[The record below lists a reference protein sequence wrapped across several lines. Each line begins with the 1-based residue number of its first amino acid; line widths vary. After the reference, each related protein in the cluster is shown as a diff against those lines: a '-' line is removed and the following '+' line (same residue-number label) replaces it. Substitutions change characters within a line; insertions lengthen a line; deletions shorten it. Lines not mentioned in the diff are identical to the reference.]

1 MSSNSNFT
9 FAEFELED
17 ILMTRPEYSLPEN
30 FDSFFAEHVSAYETT
45 NGSSPQNPPERQLWT
60 DEELS
65 KIRCELRKITAL
77 RILNA
82 TDVEDIVQDTLMTL
96 IRSCPEKDL
105 EKGPLVWSIGVLRN
119 KIGNYYRRNR
129 YRAMCE
135 EREAKLQHGLFQT
148 VDMVSPERELMRG
161 ELHSV
166 VADAVERLPRA
177 QKAAMK
183 MLIAGLKPGEIATKM
198 PHERYQTVINYLH
211 RGRKKLAQELTRYG
225 FGGMHEM
232 KRSQGLKKRTQ
243 DKNNELS
250 SQAM

>member
-1 MSSNSNFT
+1 
-9 FAEFELED
+9 
-17 ILMTRPEYSLPEN
+17 MTHPAYLLPESFN
-30 FDSFFAEHVSAYETT
+30 SFFAEHVSAYGTT
-45 NGSSPQNPPERQLWT
+45 NGASPQNLPERQPWT

-65 KIRCELRKITAL
+65 KIRRELRKITAL

-82 TDVEDIVQDTLMTL
+82 TDVEDIVQDTLLTL

-105 EKGPLVWSIGVLRN
+105 EKGPLVWSLGVLRN
-119 KIGNYYRRNR
+119 KIGNYYRRGR

-135 EREAKLQHGLFQT
+135 EREAKLQQGLFQT

-166 VADAVERLPRA
+166 VTDAVERLPHA

-183 MLIAGLKPGEIATKM
+183 MLIAGLKPGEIATEM
-198 PHERYQTVINYLH
+198 SHERYQTVINHLH

-232 KRSQGLKKRTQ
+232 RRGQGMKKRTRN
-243 DKNNELS
+243 KNGANELS